1 MAKAGI
7 LIVED
12 ERVIAMDIKHSLLN
26 LGYDVVGMAASGE
39 DAITK
44 AGESCPDLV
53 LMDIMLQG
61 EIDGIEAAAQ
71 IRRRYNIPMVYLTA
85 YANDTILQRAKLTQ
99 PFGTF

>member
-12 ERVIAMDIKHSLLN
+12 ERIIAMDIKHSLLN

-39 DAITK
+39 DAIVK

-61 EIDGIEAAAQ
+61 KIDGI
-71 IRRRYNIPMVYLTA
+71 
-85 YANDTILQRAKLTQ
+85 
-99 PFGTF
+99 